1 MATEG
6 ILEEK
11 NAARRISLAMLGQGK
26 PRSGGAPARKHRF
39 EVLDRLAQQGS
50 GLSPAQRNDW
60 SWFKEAWDTK
70 MSEEHDSNWG
80 RVFSGWT
87 QKVIDDHSAGM
98 DNAFSVFVENE
109 TVRNFK
115 DKVMLVLPA
124 AAKP

>member
-11 NAARRISLAMLGQGK
+11 NAPTRISLEMLGQGK
-26 PRSGGAPARKHRF
+26 PRSGGAVVKKHRF
-39 EVLDRLAQQGS
+39 EVLDRLAQRGS
-50 GLSPAQRNDW
+50 GLSSAQRNDW
-60 SWFKEAWDTK
+60 SWFKDEWDAK
-70 MSEEHDSNWG
+70 MLEEHQTNWG
-80 RVFSGWT
+80 GVFAGWI
-87 QKVIDDHSAGM
+87 QKVIDDHSAGI

-124 AAKP
+124 AANP

>member
-1 MATEG
+1 
-6 ILEEK
+6 
-11 NAARRISLAMLGQGK
+11 MLGK
-26 PRSGGAPARKHRF
+26 NRF

-60 SWFKEAWDTK
+60 LWFKDAWDNK
-70 MSEEHDSNWG
+70 MSAEHHVNWG
-80 RVFSGWT
+80 GVFCGWT
-87 QKVIDDHSAGM
+87 QKVLDNLADGM

-124 AAKP
+124 AANP